1 MARDMGRS
9 WARALSARSGLRP
22 RSRRRE
28 HPHTAGGW
36 RGWFQRRAPRW
47 PQGGLRPSW
56 LNVRTVARQVFIL
69 QLVVVLLLIGSSL
82 VSLLLVS
89 RHDTQQEAR
98 NRSISV
104 ATAFA
109 NSPGI
114 APALR
119 APDPTAIL
127 QPRAE
132 AVRKASNVD
141 FVVVL
146 NTKGIRLTHP
156 NPSRIG
162 KHFIG
167 RIGPS
172 LHGRTITGTA
182 PGTLGRSV
190 YAVTPVKDANGKVV
204 GLVSAGIT
212 IAKVQSLANREV
224 PLVMGAAAA
233 SLALATGGTALV
245 SGRLRRQ
252 THGLEPVELAHMYEH
267 HDAVLHVVREGVL
280 IVDGDGRLVLANDEA
295 IRLLGLPPRPEG
307 LNVTDLGLD
316 TQMADLLASARVATD
331 EVVATGERLLV
342 VNNRSTDRDGGP
354 PGTVATLRDST
365 ELRALTGRAEVA
377 QRRLKLLY
385 DAGVEIG
392 TTLDVTRTAEELAGV
407 AVPRFADFV
416 TVDLAEAILRGE
428 DLAGVTAASE
438 LRRTA
443 VVGIHDDHPFYQ
455 VGQRFTYLPSTPQA
469 RSMRSG
475 RGTVESDLGLAS
487 GWRAQDPE
495 HTALVVA
502 YGVHSLVTTPLRAR
516 GVLLGLVNFW
526 RAERP
531 EPFDAEEDASL
542 AEELATHAAVCIDNA
557 RRYTRE
563 HAMAETL
570 QRSLLPQRLPE
581 QSALEVAYRYL
592 PAESGV
598 GGDWF
603 DVIPLPGARVALVV
617 GDVVGHGLLAAATMG
632 RLRTAVHNFSSLD
645 LPPDEILS
653 HLDELITRIDHDEG
667 IAGGGAVITGATCLY
682 AIYDPVSRLCSMAR
696 AGHPP
701 PALVGTDGSVEFLDL
716 PAGTPLGLGGLPFE
730 TVELRLPEASHLV
743 LYTDGLIEDR
753 DREIDEGLHLLRA
766 ALSYP
771 DRDPEESCTAVLE
784 ALLPDRQND
793 DIALI
798 VARTRVLQPDRIAEW
813 EVPSHPSEVSRVRAA
828 VARQLADWGLDE
840 VAYSTEL
847 ILSELITNA
856 IRYALGPIRVRL
868 LRERSLIC
876 EVSDFS
882 STSPHLRYAAA
893 TDEGGRGLF
902 LVAQFTERWG
912 TRYTAEGKVIWT
924 EQSLPPG
931 AGPAAES

>member
-1 MARDMGRS
+1 MARHMGRS
-9 WARALSARSGLRP
+9 WARAIFARSGRRP

-28 HPHTAGGW
+28 HRPSGGW
-36 RGWFQRRAPRW
+36 RRWFQRRAPRS
-47 PQGGLRPSW
+47 PQGWRRPSW
-56 LNVRTVARQVFIL
+56 LNARTLAGQVFIL
-69 QLVVVLLLIGSSL
+69 QLVIVLLLIGSSL

-89 RHDTQQEAR
+89 RRDTEQEAR
-98 NRSISV
+98 NRCLSV

-119 APDPTAIL
+119 APDPSAIL

-132 AVRKASNVD
+132 AVRKASHVD

-146 NTKGIRLTHP
+146 TMKGIRLTHP
-156 NPSRIG
+156 DPHRIG
-162 KHFIG
+162 ERFIG
-167 RIGPS
+167 TIGPS
-172 LHGRTITGTA
+172 LKGRTITEVV
-182 PGTLGRSV
+182 PGTLGPSV
-190 YAVTPVKDANGKVV
+190 RAVTPVKDMNGKVV

-212 IAKVQSLANREV
+212 IDKVNSLADREV
-224 PLVMGAAAA
+224 PIVLVAAAA

-252 THGLEPVELAHMYEH
+252 THGLEPVEMARMYEH

-280 IVDGDGRLVLANDEA
+280 ILDGDGRLVLANDEA
-295 IRLLGLPPRPEG
+295 HRLLDLPPRPEG
-307 LNVTDLGLD
+307 RPVTDLGLD
-316 TQMADLLASARVATD
+316 PQLAELLASGRAASD
-331 EVVATGERLLV
+331 EVMTTGERLIA

-377 QRRLKLLY
+377 QKRLKLLY

-392 TTLDVTRTAEELAGV
+392 TTLDVTRTAEELARV
-407 AVPRFADFV
+407 AVPRFADFA
-416 TVDLAEAILRGE
+416 TVDLAEAVLRGE
-428 DLAGVTAASE
+428 DPAVVTAVSE

-443 VVGIHDDHPFYQ
+443 VVGIHDHHPFYPL
-455 VGQRFTYLPSTPQA
+455 GARFTFRATTPQA
-469 RSMRSG
+469 FSLKSG
-475 RGTVESDLGLAS
+475 RGTVEPDLVLAG
-487 GWRAQDPE
+487 GWQSQDPE
-495 HTALVVA
+495 LTARVVA
-502 YGVHSLVTTPLRAR
+502 YGVHSLVTAPLRAR
-516 GVLLGLVNFW
+516 GVLLGLVIFW
-526 RAERP
+526 RSERP
-531 EPFDAEEDASL
+531 EPFEEEDVSL
-542 AEELATHAAVCIDNA
+542 AEELANHAAVCIDNA

-563 HAMAETL
+563 HTMAETL
-570 QRSLLPQRLPE
+570 QRSLLPQVLPE
-581 QSALEVAYRYL
+581 QNALDVAYRYL

-632 RLRTAVHNFSSLD
+632 RLRTAVHNFSTLD

-653 HLDELITRIDHDEG
+653 HLDDLITRIDHDEG

-682 AIYDPVSRLCSMAR
+682 AIYDPVTRLCSMAR

-701 PALVGTDGSVEFLDL
+701 PALVGIDGSVEFLDL

-730 TVELRLPEASHLV
+730 TVELRLPESSHLV

-753 DREIDEGLHLLRA
+753 DREIDVGLRMLRA
-766 ALSYP
+766 ALSHP
-771 DRDPEESCTAVLE
+771 DRDPEETCSAVLD
-784 ALLPDRQND
+784 ALLPDRPSD

-798 VARTRVLQPDRIAEW
+798 VARTRVLDPDRIAEW
-813 EVPSHPSEVSRVRAA
+813 EVPSHPSEVARVRAS
-828 VARQLADWGLDE
+828 VARQLEDWGLDE

-847 ILSELITNA
+847 ILSELITNS
-856 IRYALGPIRVRL
+856 IRYALGPIKVRL
-868 LRERSLIC
+868 LRDRTLIC

-882 STSPHLRYAAA
+882 STSPHLRYAKA

-912 TRYTAEGKVIWT
+912 TRYTAEGKVIWA
-924 EQSLPPG
+924 EQALPD
-931 AGPAAES
+931 AEPVADS

>member
-1 MARDMGRS
+1 MAGHMGRS
-9 WARALSARSGLRP
+9 WARALSARSGRRP
-22 RSRRRE
+22 RSRWRR
-28 HPHTAGGW
+28 P
-36 RGWFQRRAPRW
+36 P
-47 PQGGLRPSW
+47 W
-56 LNVRTVARQVFIL
+56 LNVRTLAGQVFIL
-69 QLVVVLLLIGSSL
+69 QLVIVLLLIGSSL
-82 VSLLLVS
+82 ISLLLVS
-89 RHDTQQEAR
+89 RRDTEQEAR
-98 NRSISV
+98 NRCVSV

-114 APALR
+114 VPALR
-119 APDPTAIL
+119 APDPSAIL

-156 NPSRIG
+156 NPARIG
-162 KHFIG
+162 EHFIG
-167 RIGPS
+167 TIGPS
-172 LHGRTITGTA
+172 LKGRTITETV
-182 PGTLGRSV
+182 PGTLGPSV
-190 YAVTPVKDANGKVV
+190 RAVTPVEDMSGKVV

-212 IAKVQSLANREV
+212 INKVNSLANREIPIV
-224 PLVMGAAAA
+224 LGAAAA

-245 SGRLRRQ
+245 SSRLRRQ
-252 THGLEPVELAHMYEH
+252 THGLEPVEIARMYEH

-295 IRLLGLPPRPEG
+295 RRLLDLPPRPEG
-307 LNVTDLGLD
+307 RSVTELGLD
-316 TQMADLLASARVATD
+316 SRMADLLASGRRATD
-331 EVVATGERLLV
+331 EVLATGERLIA

-354 PGTVATLRDST
+354 PGSVATLRDTT

-377 QRRLKLLY
+377 QKRLKLLY

-392 TTLDVTRTAEELAGV
+392 TTLDVTRTAEELARV

-416 TVDLAEAILRGE
+416 TVDLAEAVLRGE
-428 DLAGVTAASE
+428 DPASVTAYSE

-443 VVGIHDDHPFYQ
+443 VVGIHDDHPFYPL
-455 VGQRFTYLPSTPQA
+455 GARFTFRPTTPQA
-469 RSMRSG
+469 WSLRSG
-475 RGTVESDLGLAS
+475 RGTVESDLARAG
-487 GWRAQDPE
+487 GWKAQEPDR
-495 HTALVVA
+495 TARVIS
-502 YGVHSLVTTPLRAR
+502 YGVHSLVTAPLRAR
-516 GVLLGLVNFW
+516 GILLGLVIFW
-526 RAERP
+526 RSERP
-531 EPFDAEEDASL
+531 EPFEEEDVSL
-542 AEELATHAAVCIDNA
+542 AEELANHAAVCIDNA

-570 QRSLLPQRLPE
+570 QRSLLPRRLPE
-581 QSALEVAYRYL
+581 QTALDVAYRYL
-592 PAESGV
+592 PAEAGV

-632 RLRTAVHNFSSLD
+632 RLRTAVHNFSTLD

-653 HLDELITRIDHDEG
+653 HLDDLITRIDRDEG

-716 PAGTPLGLGGLPFE
+716 PVGTPLGLGGLPFE
-730 TVELRLPEASHLV
+730 TVELRLPEASQLV
-743 LYTDGLIEDR
+743 MYTDGLIEDR
-753 DREIDEGLHLLRA
+753 DREIDEGLLLLRA
-766 ALSYP
+766 ALSHP
-771 DRDPEESCTAVLE
+771 DRDPEETCTAVLE
-784 ALLPDRQND
+784 ALLPDRQSD
-793 DIALI
+793 DIALL
-798 VARTRVLQPDRIAEW
+798 VARTRVLQRDRIAEW
-813 EVPSHPSEVSRVRAA
+813 EVPSHPSEVSQVRAA

-840 VAYSTEL
+840 LADSTEL
-847 ILSELITNA
+847 ILSELITNS
-856 IRYALGPIRVRL
+856 IRYALGPIKVRL
-868 LRERSLIC
+868 LRDRALIC
-876 EVSDFS
+876 EVADFS

-912 TRYTAEGKVIWT
+912 TRYTAEGKVIWA
-924 EQSLPPG
+924 EQALPPD
-931 AGPAAES
+931 AAPPAES

>member
-1 MARDMGRS
+1 MGRS
-9 WARALSARSGLRP
+9 WARALSARSGRRP
-22 RSRRRE
+22 RSRRRD
-28 HPHTAGGW
+28 HLGSAGGW
-36 RGWFQRRAPRW
+36 R
-47 PQGGLRPSW
+47 RPSW
-56 LNVRTVARQVFIL
+56 LNVRTLAGQVFIL
-69 QLVVVLLLIGSSL
+69 QLAVLLLLIGASL
-82 VSLLLVS
+82 ISLLLVS
-89 RHDTQQEAR
+89 RRDTEQEAR

-119 APDPTAIL
+119 APNPTAIL
-127 QPRAE
+127 QPHAE
-132 AVRKASNVD
+132 AVRKASDVD

-156 NPSRIG
+156 NPKRIG
-162 KHFIG
+162 EHFIG
-167 RIGPS
+167 HIGPS
-172 LHGRTITGTA
+172 LKGRTITEIV
-182 PGTLGRSV
+182 PGTLGPSV
-190 YAVTPVKDANGKVV
+190 RAVTPVKDARGKVV

-224 PLVMGAAAA
+224 PIVLGAAAA

-245 SGRLRRQ
+245 TGRLRRQ
-252 THGLEPVELAHMYEH
+252 THGLEPVEMARMYEH

-295 IRLLGLPPRPEG
+295 VRLLDLPPLPEG
-307 LNVTDLGLD
+307 RDVTDLGLD
-316 TQMADLLASARVATD
+316 PQMADLLSSGRVASD
-331 EVVATGERLLV
+331 EVLATGERLLV

-354 PGTVATLRDST
+354 PGSVATLRDST
-365 ELRALTGRAEVA
+365 ELRALTGRAEA
-377 QRRLKLLY
+377 ARKRLKLLY

-392 TTLDVTRTAEELAGV
+392 TTLDVTRTAEELARV
-407 AVPRFADFV
+407 SVPRFADYAA
-416 TVDLAEAILRGE
+416 VDLAEAILRGE
-428 DLAGVTAASE
+428 DPTGVTALSE

-443 VVGIHDDHPFYQ
+443 LVGIHGDHPFYPL
-455 VGQRFTYLPSTPQA
+455 GARFTFRPSTPQA
-469 RSMRSG
+469 QSLRSG
-475 RGTVESDLGLAS
+475 RGTVEADLPLAD
-487 GWRAQDPE
+487 GWRSQDPE
-495 HTALVVA
+495 QTARVIA
-502 YGVHSLVTTPLRAR
+502 YGVHSLITTPLRAR
-516 GVLLGLVNFW
+516 GVLLGLVSFW

-531 EPFDAEEDASL
+531 EPFEEEDVTL
-542 AEELATHAAVCIDNA
+542 AEELANHAAVCVDNA

-570 QRSLLPQRLPE
+570 QRSLLPRRLPE

-632 RLRTAVHNFSSLD
+632 RLRTAVANFSSLD

-653 HLDELITRIDHDEG
+653 HLDDLVTRIDHDEG

-682 AIYDPVSRLCSMAR
+682 AIYDPVTRVCSMAR

-766 ALSYP
+766 ALARS
-771 DRDPEESCTAVLE
+771 DLDPEESCTAVLE
-784 ALLPDRQND
+784 ALLPDRQTD

-798 VARTRVLQPDRIAEW
+798 VARTRVLQRDRIAEW

-840 VAYSTEL
+840 LAYTTEL

-856 IRYALGPIRVRL
+856 IRYALGPIKVRL

-924 EQSLPPG
+924 EQSLPSD
-931 AGPAAES
+931 AGPATES

>member
-1 MARDMGRS
+1 MGRS
-9 WARALSARSGLRP
+9 WARALSARSGRRP

-28 HPHTAGGW
+28 HPRTEGGW
-36 RGWFQRRAPRW
+36 RRWFRRRAPRSPRGW
-47 PQGGLRPSW
+47 RRPSW
-56 LNVRTVARQVFIL
+56 LNVRTLAGQVFTL
-69 QLVVVLLLIGSSL
+69 QLVIVLLLIGSSL

-89 RHDTQQEAR
+89 RRDTEQEAR
-98 NRSISV
+98 NRCLSV

-132 AVRKASNVD
+132 AVRKASDVD

-146 NTKGIRLTHP
+146 NMQGIRLTHP
-156 NPSRIG
+156 NPKRIG
-162 KHFIG
+162 EHFIG
-167 RIGPS
+167 TIGPS
-172 LHGRTITGTA
+172 LKGRTIIETV
-182 PGTLGRSV
+182 PGTLGLSV
-190 YAVTPVKDANGKVV
+190 RAVTPVKDASGKVV

-212 IAKVQSLANREV
+212 IKKVNSLANREFPIV
-224 PLVMGAAAA
+224 LGAAAA

-245 SGRLRRQ
+245 SSRLRRQ
-252 THGLEPVELAHMYEH
+252 THGLEPVEIARMYEH

-295 IRLLGLPPRPEG
+295 RRLLDLPPHPEG
-307 LNVTDLGLD
+307 RAVTELGLD
-316 TQMADLLASARVATD
+316 AQMADLLASGRVASD
-331 EVVATGERLLV
+331 EVMTTGERLIV

-365 ELRALTGRAEVA
+365 ELRALTGRAEAA

-385 DAGVEIG
+385 DAGLEIG
-392 TTLDVTRTAEELAGV
+392 TTLDVTRTAEELARV

-416 TVDLAEAILRGE
+416 TVDLAEAVLRSE
-428 DLAGVTAASE
+428 DPAGVTAESE

-443 VVGIHDDHPFYQ
+443 VVGIRDDYPFYPLGARI
-455 VGQRFTYLPSTPQA
+455 VFPPSTPQA
-469 RSMRSG
+469 RSLRNG
-475 RGTVESDLGLAS
+475 RGVVEPALGLAR
-487 GWRAQDPE
+487 GWQAQDPE
-495 HTALVVA
+495 RTAQVIA
-502 YGVHSLVTTPLRAR
+502 YGVHSLISSPLRAR
-516 GVLLGLVNFW
+516 GILLGVVNYW

-531 EPFDAEEDASL
+531 EPFEEEDVSL
-542 AEELATHAAVCIDNA
+542 AEELANHAAVCIDNA

-570 QRSLLPQRLPE
+570 QRSLLPQVLPE
-581 QSALEVAYRYL
+581 QNALDVAYRYL

-653 HLDELITRIDHDEG
+653 HLDDLITRIDHDEG

-753 DREIDEGLHLLRA
+753 DREIDDGLLMLRA
-766 ALSYP
+766 ALSHP
-771 DRDPEESCTAVLE
+771 HRDPEETCSAVLE
-784 ALLPDRQND
+784 ALLPDRPSD

-813 EVPSHPSEVSRVRAA
+813 EVPSHPSEVARVRAA

-847 ILSELITNA
+847 ILSELITNS
-856 IRYALGPIRVRL
+856 IRYALGPIKVRL
-868 LRERSLIC
+868 LRDRALIC

-912 TRYTAEGKVIWT
+912 TRYTAEGKVIWAEQALPSGEAPAT
-924 EQSLPPG
+924 ES
-931 AGPAAES
+931 